1 VPVVARGGQFV
12 RPSEPEALAK
22 FLGLDGTGHT
32 PLPPQEILE
41 KWANGLR
48 ATQRNC
54 RQLPASQMNLKAIES
69 YDRSIRVVGVHL
81 FSIGQA
87 FLDCVVHG
95 ANDVIAQCKKY
106 QVLKDDE
113 YTSGDAIADYGLGVV
128 SRLEQWWNELSDK
141 TCQQRFDISFYGLI
155 STHHLL
161 ERCAWHSLHHARQ
174 IVDVLDRQ
182 GITPNARLTKD
193 DLAGLPL
200 PKEIWP

>member
-1 VPVVARGGQFV
+1 M
-12 RPSEPEALAK
+12 RPSDPEALAK
-22 FLGLDGTGHT
+22 FLGLDGTGHI

-41 KWANGLR
+41 KWAKGLR

-54 RQLPASQMNLKAIES
+54 RQLPTNQLNLKAIDS

-95 ANDVIAQCKKY
+95 ADDVIAQCKKY
-106 QVLKDDE
+106 QVLKDDD
-113 YTSGDAIADYGLGVV
+113 YATGDEIARYGGEVV
-128 SRLEQWWNELSDK
+128 TRLEQWWNGLADNS
-141 TCQQRFDISFYGLI
+141 CQQKLEISFYGLI
-155 STHHLL
+155 SVHHLL

-174 IVDVLDRQ
+174 IVDVLERQ
-182 GITPNARLTKD
+182 GIEPSARLTKE

-200 PKEIWP
+200 PKQIWP